1 MIKLTAPLYEALIKY
16 VEDGTMPY
24 HMPGH
29 KEGKIISRKYIEN
42 IAKIDVTEIPGT
54 DNLHDPHG
62 PILEAERL
70 AAKAFG
76 AKSSFFLVNGTTCGI
91 YAAMSSVLN
100 DGDMA
105 VVQRNSHKSVYNGLI
120 LTGAIPVYLKPLID
134 DEDAIAMGISID
146 ELEKL
151 LIKHKNVKAVVIT
164 YPNYYGFC
172 VDISKVVDVVHK
184 HDKILIV
191 DEAHGAHFAFS
202 DRLPLPASS
211 VGADIVIESIHKTLP
226 AFTQSSILHVNTD
239 RIDIDRLKFYLSL
252 YQSTSPSYILMTSID
267 LARDFMEREGKS
279 MLDRCVDLS
288 IQARGFIN
296 EIDGVRCIG
305 DDVIGKYGICD
316 YDATKLAI
324 NVSGLG
330 ISGSMAESI
339 LREKFNIQMEMSD
352 YRNILAIMT
361 VADDESSFDKLI
373 ESIKGLLKYKK
384 GEKLNYLDGNSYLDI
399 PEMAMK
405 PKDAVNK
412 EYKHVNIDD
421 AIGMVSLDYVIPYP
435 PGVPLLCPGEL
446 IKKDMVQYIKLLYNI
461 GIKIIGIDNLKIRVC
476 K

>member
-1 MIKLTAPLYEALIKY
+1 MIKLSAPLYEALLKY
-16 VEDGTMPY
+16 VKDGTIPY

-42 IAKIDVTEIPGT
+42 IAKIDLTEVPGT

-91 YAAMSSVLN
+91 YAAMSAVLN
-100 DGDMA
+100 DGDMV

-120 LTGAIPVYLKPLID
+120 LTGAIPIYLKPIID
-134 DEDAIAMGISID
+134 YEDAIAMGISID

-151 LIKHKNVKAVVIT
+151 LKEYKDIKAVVIT

-172 VDISKVVDVVHK
+172 VDINKVVDLVHK
-184 HDKILIV
+184 YGKILIV

-202 DRLPLPASS
+202 DRLPLSASKA
-211 VGADIVIESIHKTLP
+211 GADIVIESIHKTLP

-239 RIDIDRLKFYLSL
+239 RIDIDKLRFYLSL

-267 LARDFMEREGKS
+267 LARDFMESEGKA
-279 MLDRCVDLS
+279 MLDRCINLS
-288 IQARGFIN
+288 ANARGIIN

-305 DDVIGKYGICD
+305 DDVIGKYGIYD
-316 YDATKLAI
+316 YDATKLTI

-330 ISGSMAESI
+330 MSGSVAEII

-352 YRNILAIMT
+352 YRNVLAIMT
-361 VADDESSFDKLI
+361 VADDETSFGKLI
-373 ESIKGLLKYKK
+373 ESIKGLLKYKRH
-384 GEKLNYLDGNSYLDI
+384 EKLSSLDANGYPDI

-412 EYKHVNIDD
+412 EYGRVSIDD
-421 AIGMVSLDYVIPYP
+421 AVGMVSLDYVIPYP